1 MLLNK
6 TKNCA
11 QCKLATVY
19 GSNDN
24 LEVSCNSDDFV
35 HKRAFQQYER
45 NAANFCDG
53 YQEKPKNNND
63 SGTVDYRAGFIAQD
77 KAFEFML
84 AGKSEFI
91 LHSTKTNEDFKFKLD
106 KKDSKYN
113 AGEFIYFVSLKV
125 GRIDQYAGVMWF
137 NSNTSEFNFK
147 EKVDG
152 PVKASSVE
160 IRSLLFVLNKLYKE
174 DTVQYLEVYHVG
186 KCGRCGKKLTTPESI
201 LTGLGPS
208 CSKNLGIPRIKL
220 KKARGQK

>member
-19 GSNDN
+19 GSNDS

-35 HKRAFQQYER
+35 HKKAFQQYER

-53 YQEKPKNNND
+53 YQERQKNNND
-63 SGTVDYRAGFIAQD
+63 SSTLSYRAGFIAQD
-77 KAFEFML
+77 KAFKFML

-91 LHSTKTNEDFKFKLD
+91 LHSTKTNGDFKFKLD

-113 AGEFIYFVSLKV
+113 AGEFVYFVFLKM
-125 GRIDQYAGVMWF
+125 GRTDQYAGVMRF
-137 NSNTSEFNFK
+137 NPNSSEFEFK
-147 EKVDG
+147 EKDGG
-152 PVKASSVE
+152 PVKANSIE
-160 IRSLLFVLNKLYKE
+160 IRSLMFVINKLYRE
-174 DTVQYLEVYHVG
+174 EAVQYLEVYHVG
-186 KCGRCGKKLTTPESI
+186 KCGKCGKKLTTPESI

-208 CSKNLGIPRIKL
+208 CSKSLGIPRVKL
-220 KKARGQK
+220 RKNKE